1 MSLLLLWLLGSAP
14 TASAGIQLQRLE
26 ILADDPGTFL
36 HWELVMLGARPG
48 ITAVRFL
55 EQVQPVWRTPW
66 PQLMLG
72 TSLSSQSLTW
82 EQPFTAGSS
91 WGWRG
96 GIQTQTL
103 LPRGLILAGWWR
115 GQHLEL
121 AGGLSL
127 LSGASWSQPDWRH
140 WQPIL
145 TLGLSLV
152 RPDTPG

>member
-1 MSLLLLWLLGSAP
+1 MGAFKM
-14 TASAGIQLQRLE
+14 
-26 ILADDPGTFL
+26 GTL
-36 HWELVMLGARPG
+36 DHIHRMVPDHYEAERDLVQKHG

-115 GQHLEL
+115 GQHLEV

-127 LSGASWSQPDWRH
+127 LSGASWRQPDWRH
-140 WQPIL
+140 WQAIP

-152 RPDTPG
+152 RSNTPG